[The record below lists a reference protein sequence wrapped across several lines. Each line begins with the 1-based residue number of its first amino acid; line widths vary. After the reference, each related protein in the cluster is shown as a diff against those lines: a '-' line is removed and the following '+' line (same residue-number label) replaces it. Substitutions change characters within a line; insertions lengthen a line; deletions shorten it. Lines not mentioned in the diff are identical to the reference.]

1 MDIHISPEDNKIY
14 TSRELNI
21 NCFTE
26 HGLTYKNIKVYPIT
40 SSGNTEIEELLL
52 FPISDML
59 NAWHLMHHLFLSFKY
74 ITNTKTTIEIIY
86 PIFFNLNSRIENL
99 IENKYKDLLFT
110 GMGFNYNLFEDI
122 YRKFLN
128 KESIK
133 VKNLKYVNES
143 INFTKEEPL
152 FQRFKT
158 HILNNFNIESKK
170 RQIDKTVT
178 FILRAGTRRIT
189 NIEQVKERLSRFRI
203 NYVSLENHSIKEQLD
218 IVSNS
223 DILIGVHGAGLTW
236 GIFMKE
242 GSQMIEIF
250 PGNSNVDDYR
260 RWCKIANIKYRRIAA
275 NISSGT
281 ADEFILA
288 TVNLTDKHIQEIR
301 NQIQF

>member
-52 FPISDML
+52 VPISGML
-59 NAWHLMHHLFLSFKY
+59 NTWHLMHHLFILFKY
-74 ITNTKTTIEIIY
+74 ITNIKIIY
-86 PIFFNLNSRIENL
+86 PIFFNSDDRIDDI
-99 IENKYKDLLFT
+99 IESKYKELLFI
-110 GMGFNYNLFEDI
+110 GMGFNYNSFEDI

-143 INFTKEEPL
+143 IDFTKEEPL
-152 FQRFKT
+152 FQRFKS
-158 HILNNFNIESKK
+158 HILSNFNIESKK

-203 NYVSLENHSIKEQLD
+203 NYVSLENYSIKEQLD

-281 ADEFILA
+281 ADEFRLA